1 MEEDR
6 ILKTAQ
12 RERQKEVSEYL
23 KSGKTKKEWCSER
36 GIALST
42 FSGWLARKKK
52 IDKTAITRKDLDKDC
67 ISDMDKK
74 AEIKP
79 KWVRVETLKYNLS
92 DLNTPITVKIGGFG
106 VLVEKNFDKA
116 VLVEVLLALKELC

>member
-1 MEEDR
+1 MEEDG
-6 ILKTAQ
+6 ILKTVQ
-12 RERQKEVSEYL
+12 REWQKEVSEYR

-52 IDKTAITRKDLDKDC
+52 IDKAADAGKDLKNDYISVSDKNTE
-67 ISDMDKK
+67 
-74 AEIKP
+74 AKP
-79 KWVRVETLKYNLS
+79 KWVKLEVEKTGYS
-92 DLNTPITVKIGGFG
+92 VQYTPITVKIGVFG

-116 VLVEVLLALKELC
+116 VLVEVLSTLKELC